1 MKIVEILKRRLIV
14 NSTFP
19 RLFALILLLLVASA
33 AVLAQG
39 SQCVAPLLETA
50 SHSALS
56 QNVPVSVANLPEA
69 DTLIYI
75 NTQRILNEAA
85 PRLMPEKE
93 LAEMRKGFEMMKQ
106 FAGVDPTKVDY
117 LVIAVRVR
125 KPATDLSFMPP
136 EFIVLS
142 SGDFNADSLVALARM
157 ASGGNL
163 RDEKYGAKTISLMT
177 IDPIAR
183 ESEKNPILKS
193 FTEVAIAPLNAN
205 TIAVG
210 IPAYLKAAVDAVE
223 GKGRISGES
232 LNSLLRDP
240 DALVSIAG
248 SPWDSFARSFGL
260 LGTEA
265 NARAPKCDSNM
276 GNFYAA
282 ITMDATNFMLRGAL
296 GTDNPDTAKIIT
308 NLLSGLLRHAS
319 SHVPDKTGQS
329 VMKMVSLTAK
339 DNEVLL
345 QADIPQQMVID
356 FVKKQMEPKKEATGI
371 DTKPPAKKPVVRRK
385 ARRKG

>member
-1 MKIVEILKRRLIV
+1 MK
-14 NSTFP
+14 STFP
-19 RLFALILLLLVASA
+19 RLFASILLLLGASA

-39 SQCVAPLLETA
+39 RQNVAPSLETT
-50 SHSALS
+50 SHAALS
-56 QNVPVSVANLPEA
+56 QNVPVALANFPEA

-93 LAEMRKGFEMMKQ
+93 LAEMRKGFGEMKQ
-106 FAGVDPTKVDY
+106 FSGVDPTKVDY
-117 LVIAVRVR
+117 LVIAVRSR
-125 KPATDLSFMPP
+125 KPSADLNFMPP
-136 EFIVLS
+136 EFMALA
-142 SGDFNADSLVALARM
+142 SGDFSADSLVVLARM
-157 ASGGNL
+157 ASDGKL

-177 IDPIAR
+177 IDPIAK
-183 ESEKNPILKS
+183 EAEKNPILKS
-193 FTEVAIAPLNAN
+193 FSEVAIVPLSAN

-210 IPAYLKAAVDAVE
+210 TPAYLKAAVDAVE
-223 GKGRISGES
+223 GNGRISGGS

-248 SPWDSFARSFGL
+248 SPLNSFARSFGL

-282 ITMDATNFMLRGAL
+282 ITMDAANFILRGAL
-296 GTDNPDTAKIIT
+296 GADNPDTAKIIN
-308 NLLSGLLRHAS
+308 NLLSGLLRQVS

-329 VMKMVSLTAK
+329 VMNMVSLTAK
-339 DNEVLL
+339 DNEVVL

-356 FVKKQMEPKKEATGI
+356 FVKEQMKPKKLATGI
-371 DTKPPAKKPVVRRK
+371 ATQPPAKKPVVRRK
-385 ARRKG
+385 MRRKSQQ

>member
-1 MKIVEILKRRLIV
+1 VK
-14 NSTFP
+14 STFP
-19 RLFALILLLLVASA
+19 RLFASILLLLVTSA

-39 SQCVAPLLETA
+39 SQNVAPSFETA

-93 LAEMRKGFEMMKQ
+93 LTEMRKGFEMMKQ

-117 LVIAVRVR
+117 LVIALRSR
-125 KPATDLSFMPP
+125 KPSADLNFMPP
-136 EFIVLS
+136 EFMALA
-142 SGDFNADSLVALARM
+142 SGDFSADSLIVLARM
-157 ASGGNL
+157 ASDGKL
-163 RDEKYGAKTISLMT
+163 RDEKYGAKTISFMT
-177 IDPIAR
+177 IDPIAK
-183 ESEKNPILKS
+183 EAEKNPILKS
-193 FTEVAIAPLNAN
+193 FSEVAIVTLNAN
-205 TIAVG
+205 TIAIG
-210 IPAYLKAAVDAVE
+210 TPAYLKAAVDAVE
-223 GKGRISGES
+223 DKRRISGES

-248 SPWDSFARSFGL
+248 SPWNSFAKSFGL

-282 ITMDATNFMLRGAL
+282 ITMDAANFMLRGAL
-296 GTDNPDTAKIIT
+296 GADNPDTAKIIS
-308 NLLSGLLRHAS
+308 NLLSGLLRQVS

-329 VMKMVSLTAK
+329 VMNMVSLAAK
-339 DNEVLL
+339 DNEVVL

-356 FVKKQMEPKKEATGI
+356 FVKEKMRPKKQETGI
-371 DTKPPAKKPVVRRK
+371 ATKPPAKKPVVRRK
-385 ARRKG
+385 TRRKS

>member
-1 MKIVEILKRRLIV
+1 VKIVEILKRRLIV
-14 NSTFP
+14 KSTFP
-19 RLFALILLLLVASA
+19 RLFVSILLLLGASA
-33 AVLAQG
+33 VVLAQG
-39 SQCVAPLLETA
+39 SQNAAPSLETA

-93 LAEMRKGFEMMKQ
+93 LAEMRKAFGEMKQ
-106 FAGVDPTKVDY
+106 FSGVDPTKVDY
-117 LVIAVRVR
+117 LVIAVRSR
-125 KPATDLSFMPP
+125 KPSADLNFMPP
-136 EFIVLS
+136 EFMALA
-142 SGDFNADSLVALARM
+142 SGDFSADSLVVLARM
-157 ASGGNL
+157 ASDGKL

-177 IDPIAR
+177 IDPIAK
-183 ESEKNPILKS
+183 EAVKNPILKS
-193 FTEVAIAPLNAN
+193 FSEVAIVPLNDN

-210 IPAYLKAAVDAVE
+210 TPAYLKAAVDAVE
-223 GKGRISGES
+223 GNGRISSES

-265 NARAPKCDSNM
+265 NPRAPKWDSNL
-276 GNFYAA
+276 GDFYAA
-282 ITMDATNFMLRGAL
+282 ITMDAANFMLRGAM
-296 GTDNPDTAKIIT
+296 GADNPDTAKIIN
-308 NLLSGLLRHAS
+308 NLLSGLLRQAS
-319 SHVPDKTGQS
+319 SHIPDKTGQS
-329 VMKMVSLTAK
+329 VMNMLSLTAK
-339 DNEVLL
+339 DNEVVL

-356 FVKKQMEPKKEATGI
+356 FVKEQMKPKKQATGI
-371 DTKPPAKKPVVRRK
+371 DTKPPAKKPV
-385 ARRKG
+385 ARRKPRRKS